1 MADTDLPPT
10 RAETDGPT
18 ADVGL
23 ERLLDAERDVQAK
36 LGDQPFDFESMLAIS
51 NIYRA
56 AAAVRRVAER
66 TILSDYGISW
76 GGFTILWVLWVWDG
90 METSRLAAECDLSK
104 GTLTGMVNT
113 LERQGLVERSRV
125 AGDRR
130 KVVVGLSG
138 HGLGVIKDL
147 FPRFNRFES
156 EMTTGLSASERRQL
170 ARLLRQ
176 VVRNT
181 DEADNEAGT
190 DGTNAPA

>member
-10 RAETDGPT
+10 RAGTDGPT
-18 ADVGL
+18 GDVGL

-90 METSRLAAECDLSK
+90 METGRLAAECDLSK
-104 GTLTGMVNT
+104 GTLTGMINT

-138 HGLGVIKDL
+138 DGLGVIKDL

-156 EMTTGLSASERRQL
+156 EMTTGLTASERRQL
-170 ARLLRQ
+170 AHLLRQ

-181 DEADNEAGT
+181 DGED
-190 DGTNAPA
+190 TNTPA

>member
-1 MADTDLPPT
+1 MAETDLPPT
-10 RAETDGPT
+10 RTENDGPT

-76 GGFTILWVLWVWDG
+76 GGFTILWVLWVWDE
-90 METSRLAAECDLSK
+90 METGRLAAECDLSK

-125 AGDRR
+125 ASDRR
-130 KVVVGLSG
+130 KVVVGLSDD
-138 HGLGVIKDL
+138 GLGVIKDL
-147 FPRFNRFES
+147 FPRFNRYES
-156 EMTTGLSASERRQL
+156 EMTAGLSASDRRQL

-181 DEADNEAGT
+181 GEADNETDT
-190 DGTNAPA
+190 DGTDTPA